1 MLLDDS
7 QSRTWSD
14 AAYTVFS
21 GPSVRILRV
30 DMVDMPRLDSVK
42 MHADQCLHFSRMFL
56 SPFHATQPIH
66 FRVTEI
72 KLYGTRDTT
81 IQKVSLNTYE
91 MYTSCTQP
99 HQGLCFRLTY
109 SSLQRFHK
117 HTAMTLTRLR
127 GCQDWIEQSKFRVAN
142 WLVTILQSK

>member
-21 GPSVRILRV
+21 GPSVWILRV
-30 DMVDMPRLDSVK
+30 DMVDMPRLYSVK
-42 MHADQCLHFSRMFL
+42 TQADQCLHCSRMFL

-66 FRVTEI
+66 FKTVRY
-72 KLYGTRDTT
+72 KRHDN
-81 IQKVSLNTYE
+81 QKVSLNTYE
-91 MYTSCTQP
+91 MYTSCAQP

-127 GCQDWIEQSKFRVAN
+127 RCQEWIEQSKFRVAN